1 VNSITVLGITKAL
14 VRLPKGKWTEELIKV
29 AWNHNNL
36 ISISTGFTSFKLL
49 FGDEAVTPEDI
60 RLASARVIAST
71 EDQDN
76 FFLKDAIEE
85 SRLEAIEHIRK
96 YQGETIWWRDR
107 KAKIKNITPGH
118 LVLRSVANPDT
129 TGKLQ
134 VKLEGPFLVSSSN
147 KPSFYR
153 LKDMEGNEVLRSWN
167 ANEL

>member
-76 FFLKDAIEE
+76 FFFERCNRRIKARSNRAYKKV
-85 SRLEAIEHIRK
+85 SRR
-96 YQGETIWWRDR
+96 
-107 KAKIKNITPGH
+107 NNM
-118 LVLRSVANPDT
+118 VA
-129 TGKLQ
+129 
-134 VKLEGPFLVSSSN
+134 
-147 KPSFYR
+147 R
-153 LKDMEGNEVLRSWN
+153 
-167 ANEL
+167 